1 MSSNNT
7 YCKSDLKYGNKTR
20 AIEIAEADK
29 LSTSKSVKKAINQDP
44 RYGIGDFESV

>member
-29 LSTSKSVKKAINQDP
+29 LPTSKSAKKAANQDAGH
-44 RYGIGDFESV
+44 RIRN